1 MRFRV
6 MTGSN
11 FFRDMASNY
20 TLDQY
25 INYLKRVE
33 GYKNKV
39 GDKFFPYNSPEGGL
53 KTIGYGYKIRTDKEE
68 LLLEAKGLTE
78 REVEVRLLHE
88 AEISIGKAKNFVIGN
103 NVDWKSVGDRLKY
116 ALADYCFNIGNL
128 AGFPT
133 TSKCLMTNDV
143 KGAIEDDPT
152 RPGFKHY
159 ERTFKDSKGNRKRLF
174 RNKEFYKEF
183 LEPYIV

>member
-1 MRFRV
+1 MRFRAIL
-6 MTGSN
+6 GSK

-20 TLDQY
+20 TLDEY

-39 GDKFFPYNSPEGGL
+39 GDKFFPYDSPEGGL

-88 AEISIGKAKNFVIGN
+88 SEISIGKAKSFVIAN
-103 NVDWKSVGDRLKY
+103 NVDWKSVDDRLQY
-116 ALADYCFNIGNL
+116 ALSDYCFNIGNL
-128 AGFPT
+128 NGFPT
-133 TSKCLMTNDV
+133 TAKCLMFNDV

-152 RPGFKHY
+152 REGFKHY
-159 ERTFKDSKGNRKRLF
+159 ERTFKDSNGKRHKLG

-183 LEPYIV
+183 LEPYLG